1 MGKAAMTDRLSL
13 SLWAVN
19 MAEAPRDRADWLDR
33 VALALDDAKK
43 AGSSLLILPEYV
55 SEIWLPYCAPGI
67 AVTDEV
73 AAMAEEG
80 AAMIPAFQA
89 LADES
94 GVALMAGSWPAKAG
108 AGYLNR
114 AYFFRPGGAEPV
126 THDKLVLTP
135 SEKDPDGWFL
145 GTGQQVRVFEWKG
158 LTCALLICLDVELPA
173 VSTQL
178 AREAPDLDLLIVP
191 SMTARLSGYSRVFGC
206 AKARAIELLTCVA
219 VTGCIGSVP
228 LQPERPNVSGA
239 AVFLPCEAELGYDGR
254 FADTGVF
261 ERSEGAGPLL
271 HARDIP
277 IAEIRRL
284 RRQGAEVWPGAWS
297 NEGLKIVTSA

>member
-1 MGKAAMTDRLSL
+1 MTDRLSL

-19 MAEAPRDRADWLDR
+19 MAEAPSSREDWLAR
-33 VALALDDAKK
+33 VRQALAESKK

-67 AVTDEV
+67 RETEEI
-73 AAMAEEG
+73 AAMAAEG
-80 AAMIPAFQA
+80 EAMIPSLQA

-94 GVALMAGSWPAKAG
+94 GLALMAGSWPARAG
-108 AGYLNR
+108 EGFLNR
-114 AYFFRPGGAEPV
+114 AHFFAPGENEPI

-135 SEKDPDGWFL
+135 SEKDPKGWFV
-145 GTGQQVRVFEWKG
+145 GTGRQVRVFQWNG
-158 LTCALLICLDVELPA
+158 LTCAMLICLDVELPA
-173 VSTQL
+173 VSTRL
-178 AREAPDLDLLIVP
+178 AKEAPDLDLLIVP

-219 VTGCIGSVP
+219 ATGCIGSVP
-228 LQPERPNVSGA
+228 MEPARPNVSGA
-239 AVFLPCEAELGYDGR
+239 AVYLPCEKELGYDGR

-277 IAEIRRL
+277 IAEVRRL
-284 RRQGAEVWPGAWS
+284 RREGAEVWPGAWNS
-297 NEGLKIVTSA
+297 EELTIVTA